1 MKSFEFVA
9 ANGVPFKVVALAP
22 GDAYGRKGSG
32 LVADKPLVEFYDMR
46 FKHDP
51 EYGGQF
57 VTRYYA
63 STLAE
68 IQYGVGLDLH
78 GGVQAWKLSAA
89 DVQTVQAR
97 LAAADGT
104 AADHLDF
111 VVVNKRTR
119 VAVALFAL
127 PGDAVRFIESRAR
140 APGARLEYEI
150 VNADGSAVS
159 PQLAA
164 QAFQASVAVP
174 MGWVWELYQVENG
187 VVVNCGFA
195 SISPPPAGPSET
207 FKGFAVRVTP
217 VWKP

>member
-22 GDAYGRKGSG
+22 GDAYGREGSG

-51 EYGGQF
+51 EHGGQF
-57 VTRYYA
+57 VTRYYE

-68 IQYGVGLDLH
+68 IQYGVGLDLR

-97 LAAADGT
+97 LAAASGPAT
-104 AADHLDF
+104 DHLDF
-111 VVVNKRTR
+111 MVVNKANGL
-119 VAVALFAL
+119 AVAAFAL
-127 PGDAVRFIESRAR
+127 PGDAVRFIASLAR
-140 APGARLEYEI
+140 APGARMGYEI

-174 MGWVWELYQVENG
+174 MGWVWELYQIEG
-187 VVVNCGFA
+187 GAVVNGGFVK
-195 SISPPPAGPSET
+195 SNPPPAGPSELCT
-207 FKGFAVRVTP
+207 GFAVRVTP